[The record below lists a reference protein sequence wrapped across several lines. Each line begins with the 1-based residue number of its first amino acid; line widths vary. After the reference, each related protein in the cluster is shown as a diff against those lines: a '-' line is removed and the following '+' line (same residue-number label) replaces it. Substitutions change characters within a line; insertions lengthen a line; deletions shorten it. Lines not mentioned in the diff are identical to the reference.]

1 MYDFSERCAKG
12 NQQVQLYWETRLT
25 FVKYQASSS
34 ETLIAQEKSMKEE
47 LFLQNILFFLFEN
60 INVTGEINAR
70 TTWAQAIL
78 HYQVTTD
85 GAFKP
90 STP

>member
-1 MYDFSERCAKG
+1 
-12 NQQVQLYWETRLT
+12 
-25 FVKYQASSS
+25 
-34 ETLIAQEKSMKEE
+34 MKEE

-78 HYQVTTD
+78 HY
-85 GAFKP
+85 
-90 STP
+90 